1 MTKRSRIIFCILL
14 VVAGGLIG
22 GLFAAKK
29 EEPKERQISIE
40 ARQYAYNP
48 AVIHVNKGDRITLKL
63 KSKDVT
69 HGFYLE
75 GYDIDAKIRAQYPH
89 FWLRHPSENLDEYEQ
104 VDEISFVANKSGKF
118 RYRCSIT
125 CGTFHPFMQGELVVE
140 PNYAYPVSIGLAIG
154 LAIAMITYLR
164 WKND

>member
-1 MTKRSRIIFCILL
+1 MNKRLQIILCILF
-14 VVAGGLIG
+14 VIGSGFIG
-22 GLFAAKK
+22 GLFAAKGK
-29 EEPKERQISIE
+29 EPQERRISIE

-48 AVIHVNKGDRITLKL
+48 AVIRVNKGDRIILKL

-69 HGFYLE
+69 HGFFLE
-75 GYDIDAKIRAQYPH
+75 GYDIDAKIRAEYPH
-89 FWLRHPSENLDEYEQ
+89 FWLRHPSQGTDEYEQ
-104 VDEISFVANKSGKF
+104 VDEINFIANKSGKF

-125 CGTFHPFMQGELVVE
+125 CGTFHPFMQGEFIVS
-140 PNYAYPVSIGLAIG
+140 PNYAFPVSIGLAIG